1 MKAPTIFADADE
13 QNQSIRHKLKCSNRR
28 NNISKI
34 RNQFLLSVVHFFHLP
49 VYHKLCFQM
58 YLEID
63 SCEAFTENVSKN
75 ICFVKVIIWLQIT
88 VVSLK

>member
-1 MKAPTIFADADE
+1 
-13 QNQSIRHKLKCSNRR
+13 
-28 NNISKI
+28 
-34 RNQFLLSVVHFFHLP
+34 
-49 VYHKLCFQM
+49 M